1 MFTVCL
7 VLVSLW
13 QVWGAHW
20 LLYTKWYWQV
30 VHGLVGPQV
39 IGYCTQSVTVADVHV
54 VGPQVTVHKVS
65 LWQMWWAHRL
75 LYTKCHCGRSTGTG
89 LLYTKGR
96 EEVVNY

>member
-1 MFTVCL
+1 MFGLSVTVAGVEGPL
-7 VLVSLW
+7 VTVHKVVL
-13 QVWGAHW
+13 
-20 LLYTKWYWQV
+20 QV
-30 VHGLVGPQV
+30 VHGTGLVGPQV